1 MLTSSPES
9 PTVNAQSIPPPA
21 RLVEPSRK
29 LALAILLLV
38 ITLFGVIRYRL
49 RDMPLERDE
58 GEYAYSGQLIL
69 QGIPPYK
76 LAYNMKLPGIYAAY
90 AAVMA
95 IFGETPAGIHLGLLL
110 VNAASVVLLYLLAS
124 LLFGRLA
131 GIIAACSYALLSTS
145 PSVMGFEAHATNF
158 VVLPALAGILL
169 AVVAADSG
177 RASLVF
183 LSGLCSGL
191 AFLMKQHGIFLL
203 LFCGV
208 YLCWRS
214 WKQHRSFLA
223 MTCGAAIFAAGA
235 ILPYAATCLLLYRA
249 GVFPTFWFWT
259 VSYAGEYS
267 KMGLRRA
274 IHAFLEN
281 STAVAAPAAL
291 VWILAAAGLS
301 ALWWCRDASRHR
313 FFTAALFLLSFA
325 SVCPGA
331 YFRPHY
337 FVLLLPVVAMLAGI
351 AVSSAANRLAESP
364 RRPLIMWRGRPRPR
378 AVAVVPILI
387 FIIAFG
393 YSLARQRQEY
403 FSLPPDSVFQATY
416 PAAPF
421 NAAKDVA
428 DYVRQHSSP
437 SARIAVIGS
446 EPEIY
451 FYAHRH
457 SAIGYIYMYSLIGHQ
472 KYLSRM
478 QQQML
483 QELQTNQPEY
493 LVYVDV
499 WDSWGDRSRAAEAA
513 TFLKSLNDFM
523 NSEYQ
528 TVGVAELGPATQYVW
543 GDAARTYVPKSSQK
557 IYVLK
562 RKITDGPGMLF

>member
-1 MLTSSPES
+1 MPTSSTES
-9 PTVNAQSIPPPA
+9 RRANAQILPPA
-21 RLVEPSRK
+21 RFEPSRK
-29 LALAILLLV
+29 VALTILLVV
-38 ITLFGVIRYRL
+38 IALFAVIRYRL

-58 GEYAYSGQLIL
+58 GEYAYSGQLLL

-110 VNAASVVLLYLLAS
+110 VNAASIVFVYLLTS

-131 GIIAACSYALLSTS
+131 GLIAACSYALLSTS
-145 PSVMGFEAHATNF
+145 TSVMGFEAHATNF

-169 AVVAADSG
+169 AVIAADSE
-177 RASLVF
+177 RMSLIF
-183 LSGLCSGL
+183 LSGLCSGI
-191 AFLMKQHGIFLL
+191 AFLMKQHGIFFVLFSLL
-203 LFCGV
+203 
-208 YLCWRS
+208 YLCWRT
-214 WKQHRSFLA
+214 WNQPRSLL
-223 MTCGAAIFAAGA
+223 TTTRYAATFAAAA
-235 ILPYAATCLLLYRA
+235 ILPYAVTCLFLYRA

-267 KMGLRRA
+267 KIGLRRA

-281 STAVAAPAAL
+281 STAVAAPAIL
-291 VWILAAAGLS
+291 VWILAVAGLT
-301 ALWWCRDASRHR
+301 ALWWCQDASRHR
-313 FFTAALFLLSFA
+313 FFTVTLFLLSFA
-325 SVCPGA
+325 SICPGA

-351 AVSSAANRLAESP
+351 AITSAAKRLAESP

-378 AVAVVPILI
+378 AVAVIPILI
-387 FIIAFG
+387 FIAAFG
-393 YSLARQRQEY
+393 YSVVHQRQDY
-403 FSLPPDSVFQATY
+403 FFLPPGSVFQATY
-416 PAAPF
+416 PDGLF
-421 NAAKDVA
+421 DTAKNVA
-428 DYVRQHSSP
+428 EYVRQHSQP
-437 SARIAVIGS
+437 SARIAVLGS

-457 SAIGYIYMYSLIGHQ
+457 SATGYVYMYSLIGHQ

-483 QELQTNQPEY
+483 RELRENQPEY

-499 WDSWGDRSRAAEAA
+499 WDSWGDRSHAAEAV
-513 TFLKSLNDFM
+513 TFLQSLNDFM
-523 NSEYQ
+523 NAQYER
-528 TVGVAELGPATQYVW
+528 VGVADLGRATRYIW
-543 GDAARTYVPKSSQK
+543 GDAAPTYVPKSSNT
-557 IYVLK
+557 IYLLK
-562 RKITDGPGMLF
+562 RRLPERS